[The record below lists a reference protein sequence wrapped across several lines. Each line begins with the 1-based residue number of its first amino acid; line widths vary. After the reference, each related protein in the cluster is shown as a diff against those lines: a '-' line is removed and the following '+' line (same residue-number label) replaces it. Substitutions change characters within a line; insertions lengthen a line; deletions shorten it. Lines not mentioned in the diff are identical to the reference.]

1 MKCTCILLT
10 CCIHPAMTSLL
21 PVKNNL
27 LPDTYGLV
35 LCGGRSSRM
44 GTDKSM
50 LLYYDKPQRYN
61 LYDMLQPFCEKVFIS
76 CNTKQ
81 AKNMEAGYAFLPDDP
96 SYANMGPM
104 AALLTAFTRFPQK
117 NMLLIGCDYPF
128 LMAVHLRRFSAYCNG
143 ERAVSFY
150 NEQAAVYEPL
160 LAWYPHEV
168 FDAIKKKQ
176 EAGEYSLQ
184 HFLKSSGAVKFRP
197 GNTKSMTSIDTYEDF
212 INVSTRLFHERLTF
226 F

>member
-1 MKCTCILLT
+1 M
-10 CCIHPAMTSLL
+10 
-21 PVKNNL
+21 

-35 LCGGRSSRM
+35 LCGGKSSRM

-50 LLYYDKPQRYN
+50 LLYYDRPQRYH

-76 CNTKQ
+76 CNTEQ
-81 AKNMEAGYAFLPDDP
+81 AKNMEDGNDVLPDDP
-96 SYANMGPM
+96 SYTNMGPM
-104 AALLTAFTRFPQK
+104 AALLTAFTQFPQK

-128 LMAVHLRRFSAYCNG
+128 LMAAHLHRFSDYCNG

-160 LAWYPHEV
+160 LAWYPNET
-168 FDAIKKKQ
+168 FDAIKKMQ
-176 EAGEYSLQ
+176 EAGECSLQ
-184 HFLKSSGAVKFRP
+184 YFLKSSGAVKFCP
-197 GNTKSMTSIDTYEDF
+197 GNKKSMTSIDTYEDF
-212 INVSTRLFHERLTF
+212 IKVSTQLFHERLTF